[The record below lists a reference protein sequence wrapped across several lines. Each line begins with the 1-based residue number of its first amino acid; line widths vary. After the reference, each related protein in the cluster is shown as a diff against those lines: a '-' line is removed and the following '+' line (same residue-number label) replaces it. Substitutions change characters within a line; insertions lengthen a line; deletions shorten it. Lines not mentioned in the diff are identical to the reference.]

1 MYIIYM
7 YEGVT
12 LLYSRN
18 WHKTVNQLYLN
29 LKNRKKKREKEEH
42 KGWDIYSPS
51 SENTNFHAVQ
61 AWYKDEMKP
70 FTVIL

>member
-29 LKNRKKKREKEEH
+29 LKNRKKREKKKSIRDEIYILH
-42 KGWDIYSPS
+42 LQKIPTSMPYKLDIR
-51 SENTNFHAVQ
+51 
-61 AWYKDEMKP
+61 MK
-70 FTVIL
+70 